1 MIKKYTFVVL
11 FFVLIFTQLKAQCV
25 MVPLTLAERVN
36 ASTLIV
42 EGQVSGLNSY
52 WNTEKNMIY
61 TANAINVSKV
71 YKGAQLLPANQFNI
85 ITLGGNIGTQAI
97 KVEPELELEYGDI
110 GIFLLVQKNGEWV
123 AESGPQGFIKIDKI
137 DGTASD
143 VFNQYAKFSIYT
155 KIENLVGNK
164 AIDINA
170 ALTKISISSKRA
182 SPTIT
187 SIMPKTISAG
197 TTSTLTIKGTNFKTT
212 RDTSSVQFK
221 NADDGG
227 SSYIKAM
234 QLDYISWSDTM
245 VRVLVRAKAGT
256 GKIRILIGGNGNTLS
271 SDTLKISYAHLNVES
286 GFKRDSIGYETQQIG
301 MNGNNGITWKMSSRF
316 FDSTGA
322 RGAFIRSLERWRCGT
337 YINWD
342 TLGKVKYNKIASDGV
357 NICAWDTGGAMPN
370 GVLAQCF
377 SYWSGCFTPGI
388 KYFVNELDIRFRL
401 RPTNTTNW
409 NYTTGNAANNQFHFE
424 SVAVHEL
431 GHGHQMGHVI
441 APAVVMHFAIAPG
454 QTKPSLTSSD
464 IDCGNYVIN
473 KSGNP
478 VCGKP
483 KHTKLTSGNC
493 AFVAPVANFGASK
506 TSICLNESATFK
518 DSSKGNISAYS
529 WNFGAGATPST
540 ANTIGP
546 HTVSYSTS
554 GSKTIS
560 LTITTLN
567 GNLTK
572 NSSITVQTD
581 AKVKPNFTWV
591 AAEKGKVTFTNTTNG
606 VSSNKWYFGNGD
618 SSTLINPAVQYN
630 TGGTYS
636 VKLNATNTCNT
647 KDSTLTI
654 KLAYLNFGANPTN
667 ACINQPI
674 TYTDSSDNNVAT
686 WAWVFT
692 GGTPATANT
701 KGPHSVTYNTAGAK
715 AATLN
720 ITVSG
725 GQAQTYTMANTTT
738 ISNDTFVKANFTYQ
752 NKANNIIAF
761 TSTSTGSNK
770 TYKWYFGDGDSST
783 LANPT
788 HQYTNANN
796 KSVKL
801 IVKGTCNTDE
811 ITTVLRDFTNIQTI
825 LNEKVEIF
833 PNPSNNEFKILIKNS
848 ETYTMK
854 VYDVLGNTIEE
865 KTISNG
871 NKIDC
876 SQWANG
882 AYLVKLINGEQS
894 HTVRIMVQH

>member
-1 MIKKYTFVVL
+1 MFKKNTIII
-11 FFVLIFTQLKAQCV
+11 FFLVAVISKLNAQCV
-25 MVPLTLAERVN
+25 LVPLSLAERVK

-42 EGQVSGLNSY
+42 EGKVSGLKSY
-52 WNTEKNMIY
+52 WNSDKNMIY
-61 TANAINVSKV
+61 TANAIKVSKV

-85 ITLGGNIGTQAI
+85 ITLGGNVGTQAI

-110 GIFLLVQKNGEWV
+110 GIFLLIEKNGEWV

-137 DGTASD
+137 DGTSSD
-143 VFNQYAKFSIYT
+143 VFNQYAAFSIYS
-155 KIENLVGNK
+155 KIENLIGNK

-170 ALTKISISSKRA
+170 ALTKVMISSKRA
-182 SPTIT
+182 ACTISSISPTTIT
-187 SIMPKTISAG
+187 AG
-197 TTSTLTIKGTNFKTT
+197 TTSILTIKGTNFKST

-227 SSYIKAM
+227 GSYIKAL
-234 QLDYISWSDTM
+234 QLDYTSWSDTM
-245 VRVLVRAKAGT
+245 IKVIVRTKAGT
-256 GKIRILIGGNGNTLS
+256 GKIRVVIGGNS
-271 SDTLKISYAHLNVES
+271 SAISTDTLKISYAHLNVES
-286 GFKRDSIGYETQQIG
+286 GFKRDSVGYETQEIG
-301 MNGNNGITWKMSSRF
+301 MNANNGITWKMSTRF
-316 FDSTGA
+316 FDSSAA

-342 TLGKVKYNKIASDGV
+342 TLGKVKYNKIAGDGV
-357 NICAWDTGGAMPN
+357 NICAWDTSGAMAN

-377 SYWSGCFTPGI
+377 SYWGGCFTPGL
-388 KYFVNELDIRFRL
+388 KYYVNELDIRFRV

-409 NYTTGNAANNQFHFE
+409 NYTTGNASGSQFHFE

-441 APAVVMHFAIAPG
+441 APSVVMHYAIANG
-454 QTKPSLTSSD
+454 QTKPGLSTSD
-464 IDCGNYVIN
+464 IDCGNYVIT
-473 KSGNP
+473 KSGTA
-478 VCGKP
+478 VCGKN

-493 AFVAPVANFGASK
+493 AIVAPVANFGASK
-506 TSICLNESATFK
+506 STICLNESSTFT

-540 ANTIGP
+540 AKTKGP

-560 LTITTLN
+560 LTISTLN
-567 GNLTK
+567 GNLSK
-572 NSSITVQTD
+572 NTTINVQADT
-581 AKVKPNFTWV
+581 KVKPNFTWV

-606 VSSNKWYFGNGD
+606 VSSNKWFFGNGD
-618 SSTLINPAVQYN
+618 SSTLINPTIQYN
-630 TGGTYS
+630 IGGTYS

-647 KDSTLTI
+647 KDSTLII
-654 KLAYLNFGANPTN
+654 KLAYLNFGAIPTA

-686 WAWVFT
+686 WAWTFS

-701 KGPHSVTYNTAGAK
+701 KGPHVVTYNTSGAK
-715 AATLN
+715 SATLN
-720 ITVSG
+720 ITVTG
-725 GQAQTYTMANTTT
+725 GQAQTYTITNATT
-738 ISNDTFVKANFTYQ
+738 ISNDTFAKANFTYE
-752 NKANNIIAF
+752 NKANNIIEF

-783 LANPT
+783 LKNPT

-801 IVKGTCNTDE
+801 VVNGTCNKDE
-811 ITTVLRDFTNIQTI
+811 IVIILRDFTNVSSI
-825 LNEKVEIF
+825 LKSIFEVF
-833 PNPSNNEFKILIKNS
+833 PNPSNNQFKIQ
-848 ETYTMK
+848 TYGTNVFDLNVSDVSGKEILHKTM
-854 VYDVLGNTIEE
+854 
-865 KTISNG
+865 SNG
-871 NKIDC
+871 STIDC

-882 AYLVKLINGEQS
+882 VYLVKVTDGEQS
-894 HTVRIMVQH
+894 QTVKIMVQH